1 MILLFDLDGTLI
13 DSTEAILEGFH
24 HAFTQHNAPHPS
36 DDEIK
41 ALIGH
46 PLDVMFGELGAQE
59 SKVWDF
65 VTSYKEHYRKISTQ
79 KTTLLPNAKEAIE
92 LASSFAKLG
101 IVTTKTARYS
111 RILMEHFGVMQ
122 HFEVLI
128 GREDVKHPK
137 PHKEPIERAL
147 KHFENVQKE
156 QVYMIGD
163 TELDLLSANN
173 AGVNGIGVLCG
184 YGSKESLQR
193 LSKTLFGDAFEAVQ
207 HLKSVN
213 ETHIKLQN

>member
-24 HAFTQHNAPHPS
+24 YAFDTHNHPHPS
-36 DDEIK
+36 DAQIK

-46 PLDVMFGELGAQE
+46 PLDVMFGELGVEQE
-59 SKVWDF
+59 RVWDF
-65 VTSYKEHYRKISTQ
+65 VTTYKECYRKISTQ
-79 KTTLLPNAKEAIE
+79 KTILLPKAKEAIE
-92 LASSFAKLG
+92 LASTFAQLG
-101 IVTTKTARYS
+101 IVTTKTAKYS
-111 RILMEHFGVMQ
+111 RVLMEHFGVMEY
-122 HFEVLI
+122 FEVLI

-147 KHFENVQKE
+147 NSFENVQKE

-163 TELDLLSANN
+163 TELDILSANN
-173 AGVNGIGVLCG
+173 AGVKSVSVLSG
-184 YGSKESLQR
+184 YGTKESLEQFTN
-193 LSKTLFGDAFEAVQ
+193 TLFRDAFEAVK

-213 ETHIKLQN
+213 QTQFQLQN